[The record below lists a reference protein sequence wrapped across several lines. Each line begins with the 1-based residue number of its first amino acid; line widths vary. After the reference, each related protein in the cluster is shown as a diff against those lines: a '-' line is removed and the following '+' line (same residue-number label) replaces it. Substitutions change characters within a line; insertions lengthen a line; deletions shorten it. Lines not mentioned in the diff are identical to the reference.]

1 MGLLRAEHHLQV
13 VQTQLA
19 AQLLAHDP
27 RQRAAAGLGD
37 IRDPQQLRLQLVA
50 GAQRRQDGDAPQVRL
65 LDQIQLAA
73 DEVDAVQ
80 YVVEPPDEEFLPVGG
95 VVGGADGVH
104 HGVGVDIPY
113 PGGHHL
119 GLVLPHGGGQGAQL
133 PVDVGHGHRVLIHQR

>member
-1 MGLLRAEHHLQV
+1 M
-13 VQTQLA
+13 
-19 AQLLAHDP
+19 
-27 RQRAAAGLGD
+27 
-37 IRDPQQLRLQLVA
+37 
-50 GAQRRQDGDAPQVRL
+50 RL

-80 YVVEPPDEEFLPVGG
+80 YVVEWPGEEFLPVGG

-104 HGVGVDIPY
+104 HGVGVDIPH